1 MFINF
6 NIRTYRSWVSRNI
19 NSFIYK
25 GGVNVIVIPE
35 ALNTYCILVKYFGFS
50 SDWQSFEEWQ
60 YKFKD
65 LF

>member
-25 GGVNVIVIPE
+25 GGINVIVIPE
-35 ALNTYCILVKYFGFS
+35 ALQVYCILVKHFEFDDS
-50 SDWQSFEEWQ
+50 WTSFEKWQ

>member
-1 MFINF
+1 MLIIFNNRINHGW
-6 NIRTYRSWVSRNI
+6 ISRDI

-25 GGVNVIVIPE
+25 GGINVIVIPE
-35 ALNTYCILVKYFGFS
+35 ALQVYCILVKHFGF
-50 SDWQSFEEWQ
+50 DDIWTSFEKWQ

>member
-1 MFINF
+1 M
-6 NIRTYRSWVSRNI
+6 
-19 NSFIYK
+19 
-25 GGVNVIVIPE
+25 IVIPK